1 MMGQT
6 KAGATGTNYIRT
18 QPPAWRQ
25 GLTGRLTWAISA
37 LWLAACAHN
46 APPPDA
52 HATLIRGASVPL
64 SVPDE
69 GVPPAAGPDTASGPA
84 TATAPADV
92 PAAARYTPPLPAEY
106 SPTTAAV
113 KRPTSLRE
121 DVELRYVVQPGD
133 TLWGIAS
140 RYLGE
145 PWEWPE
151 IWYGNEQVS
160 NPHRIYPGDV
170 LTFIWRDGKPR
181 LQREPEL
188 PVARLSPQIRELPLV
203 QPIPTIP
210 LEIIRDFLRGPR
222 VVDADALKRAPYV
235 VSFAEPHLIEGAGHE
250 AYIKG
255 IPPAAPDAW
264 QAVRIGKKYKD
275 PDNGE
280 VLGWEAIP
288 VADMQVVQAGEP
300 ATVLMTRSYREA
312 RAGDHL
318 IAPPPALDEQDFY
331 PHAPEHAIGARILS
345 VYDGVSQIGQYQVV
359 SLSRGS
365 NAGLEP
371 GHVLHILQS
380 GRKADDPYGRGQIA
394 LPERQAGTLLVF
406 SVEPRIAHALVMSS
420 TREIHLLDRAES
432 PLLRPL
438 LSPR

>member
-1 MMGQT
+1 MKMMGQM
-6 KAGATGTNYIRT
+6 KASKTGTNYIHTRLFASALARAWPRAWLCAASAVWLAGCAQ
-18 QPPAWRQ
+18 QPPA
-25 GLTGRLTWAISA
+25 AE
-37 LWLAACAHN
+37 
-46 APPPDA
+46 A
-52 HATLIRGASVPL
+52 HATLTNGEPVPL
-64 SVPDE
+64 SA
-69 GVPPAAGPDTASGPA
+69 PAAQGAPA
-84 TATAPADV
+84 TAAPANARNAA
-92 PAAARYTPPLPAEY
+92 PAADSAGGPA
-106 SPTTAAV
+106 
-113 KRPTSLRE
+113 SLRK

-170 LTFIWRDGKPR
+170 LNFIWRDGKPR

-188 PVARLSPQIRELPLV
+188 PVARLSPQIRELPLA

-210 LEIIRDFLRGPR
+210 LEIIRDFLNGPR
-222 VVDADALKRAPYV
+222 VVDAKALKRAPYV

-255 IPPAAPDAW
+255 IPPAAVERW
-264 QAVRIGKKYKD
+264 QAVRIGKPYKD
-275 PDNGE
+275 PDSGE
-280 VLGWEAIP
+280 VLGWEATP
-288 VADMQVVQAGEP
+288 VADMQVVQPGEP

-318 IAPPPALDEQDFY
+318 IAPPPALDAQDFY
-331 PHAPEHAIGARILS
+331 PHAPEHAVGARILS
-345 VYDGVSQIGQYQVV
+345 VYDGVSQIGLYQVV

-371 GHVLHILQS
+371 GHVLNILQS

-394 LPERQAGTLLVF
+394 LPERKSGTLLVF
-406 SVEPRIAHALVMSS
+406 SVEPRISHALVMKS
-420 TREIHLLDRAES
+420 TREIHLLDRAET
-432 PLLRPL
+432 PL
-438 LSPR
+438 LSPN